1 MTANLGWGLLL
12 LAGLLDVLWAG
23 SMKLADGLSRPGWT
37 LVSLA
42 LLAALVLALGRALK
56 VLPVGT
62 AYAVWTGVGA
72 VGTVLLGIA
81 FFGENAGLA
90 RLGCI
95 GLVVAGVVG
104 LKLLQAG

>member
-1 MTANLGWGLLL
+1 MTPNLAWGLLL

-23 SMKLADGLSRPGWT
+23 SMKLADGL
-37 LVSLA
+37 
-42 LLAALVLALGRALK
+42 

-81 FFGENAGLA
+81 VFGEGAGLA
-90 RLGCI
+90 RLLCI
-95 GLVVAGVVG
+95 ALVVAGVVG
-104 LKLLQAG
+104 LKLLPA

>member
-1 MTANLGWGLLL
+1 MSSNLAWGLLL
-12 LAGLLDVLWAG
+12 LAGVLDVLWAG
-23 SMKLADGLSRPGWT
+23 SMKLADGLARPGWT
-37 LVSLA
+37 AIPLA
-42 LLAALVLALGRALK
+42 LLAALVLSLGRALK

-81 FFGENAGLA
+81 FFGEGAGLA

-95 GLVVAGVVG
+95 ALVVTGVVG
-104 LKLLQAG
+104 LKLLPA

>member
-1 MTANLGWGLLL
+1 MTANLAWGLLL

-23 SMKLADGLSRPGWT
+23 SMKLADGLARPGWT
-37 LVSLA
+37 VVSVA
-42 LLAALVLALGRALK
+42 LLAALVLALGRALT

-72 VGTVLLGIA
+72 VGTVLLGIT
-81 FFGENAGLA
+81 FFGESAGLA

-95 GLVVAGVVG
+95 SLVVAGVVG
-104 LKLLQAG
+104 LKLLPG

>member
-1 MTANLGWGLLL
+1 MTTSLAWGLLL

-23 SMKLADGLSRPGWT
+23 SMKLADGLARPGWT
-37 LVSLA
+37 LVSVA
-42 LLAALVLALGRALK
+42 LLAGLVLCLGRALT

-72 VGTVLLGIA
+72 VGTVLLGIV
-81 FFGENAGLA
+81 FFEESAGLA

-104 LKLLQAG
+104 LKLLPT